1 MLPIAITWWGEAPE
15 WLVGISEALWWERE
29 LVLLGRYGRRAA
41 CLCIA
46 STFILFIVTERS
58 PNKGLSLG
66 HTTAPRLGKR
76 FGLAKRSG
84 LITRAAALN
93 F

>member
-1 MLPIAITWWGEAPE
+1 
-15 WLVGISEALWWERE
+15 
-29 LVLLGRYGRRAA
+29 
-41 CLCIA
+41 
-46 STFILFIVTERS
+46 VTERS

-66 HTTAPRLGKR
+66 HTTAPRLGER

-84 LITRAAALN
+84 LSTRAAALN